1 MRKNDK
7 KQRRSLLFS
16 TAVVITGCLLTAF
29 YVNQEMPKSDYEV
42 DLSQLSTGQKQED
55 LTGDIRTEGAG
66 VAKVTGDDVQ
76 NPVIVAETDPGK
88 DPANDGKQKVTESQ
102 DGTKLQTSSGTDQA
116 EQQTPSGTDQAEQ
129 QTSQSGDRMQQDNT
143 KEDKIQSQS
152 EEDEQQKD
160 TGGQQSSMAEE
171 TTETAAAVL
180 TFSPEDGMTWPV
192 SGDVILNYS
201 MDAAVYFQ
209 TLEQYKYNPA
219 IYISATEG
227 TPVSACAKGV
237 VKEIG
242 TDAQIGQYVVTSLGS
257 GYEVIYGQLTDLQV
271 EEGSTV
277 ARGQVIGNVAKTTK
291 YFSVEGDHVYL
302 EILKDGTPVDP
313 LQLLQ

>member
-16 TAVVITGCLLTAF
+16 TAVVVTGCLLTAF
-29 YVNQEMPKSDYEV
+29 YVNREMPKSEYEV
-42 DLSQLSTGQKQED
+42 DLSQLSGEQKQED

-66 VAKVTGDDVQ
+66 IARVTGNDVK
-76 NPVIVAETDPGK
+76 NPVRLPETDTEEK
-88 DPANDGKQKVTESQ
+88 SVKDGKQKITESQ
-102 DGTKLQTSSGTDQA
+102 DGTKQQTSSNTDQSG
-116 EQQTPSGTDQAEQ
+116 QQTPQDGEQ
-129 QTSQSGDRMQQDNT
+129 MQQDNT
-143 KEDKIQSQS
+143 EEDKIQSQNDA
-152 EEDEQQKD
+152 DEQQKD
-160 TGGQQSSMAEE
+160 TSGQQSSAAEE

-242 TDAQIGQYVVTSLGS
+242 TDAQLGQYVVTSLGS

-271 EEGSTV
+271 EEGTTV

>member
-1 MRKNDK
+1 
-7 KQRRSLLFS
+7 
-16 TAVVITGCLLTAF
+16 
-29 YVNQEMPKSDYEV
+29 
-42 DLSQLSTGQKQED
+42 
-55 LTGDIRTEGAG
+55 
-66 VAKVTGDDVQ
+66 
-76 NPVIVAETDPGK
+76 
-88 DPANDGKQKVTESQ
+88 
-102 DGTKLQTSSGTDQA
+102 
-116 EQQTPSGTDQAEQ
+116 
-129 QTSQSGDRMQQDNT
+129 
-143 KEDKIQSQS
+143 
-152 EEDEQQKD
+152 
-160 TGGQQSSMAEE
+160 MAEE
-171 TTETAAAVL
+171 STETAAAVL

-219 IYISATEG
+219 IYISAAEG

-242 TDAQIGQYVVTSLGS
+242 TDAQLGQYVVTTLGS

-271 EEGSTV
+271 EEGATV

>member
-16 TAVVITGCLLTAF
+16 TAVVVTGCLLTAF
-29 YVNQEMPKSDYEV
+29 YVNREMPKSEYEV
-42 DLSQLSTGQKQED
+42 DLSQLSGEQKQED

-66 VAKVTGDDVQ
+66 IARVTGNDVK
-76 NPVIVAETDPGK
+76 NPVRLPETDTEEK
-88 DPANDGKQKVTESQ
+88 SVKDGKQKITESQ
-102 DGTKLQTSSGTDQA
+102 DGTKQQTSSNTDQSGQQMPQDG
-116 EQQTPSGTDQAEQ
+116 EQ
-129 QTSQSGDRMQQDNT
+129 MQQDNT
-143 KEDKIQSQS
+143 EEDKIQSQNDA
-152 EEDEQQKD
+152 DEQQKD
-160 TGGQQSSMAEE
+160 TSGQQSSAAEE

-242 TDAQIGQYVVTSLGS
+242 TDAQLGQYVVTSLGS
-257 GYEVIYGQLTDLQV
+257 GYEVIYGQLTNLQV
-271 EEGSTV
+271 EEGTTV

>member
-1 MRKNDK
+1 MRRNDK

-29 YVNQEMPKSDYEV
+29 YVNQEMPKSEYEV
-42 DLSQLSTGQKQED
+42 DLSQLSTEQKQED
-55 LTGDIRTEGAG
+55 LAGDIRTEGAG
-66 VAKVTGDDVQ
+66 VAKVTGNDVQ
-76 NPVIVAETDPGK
+76 NPVTIAETDTGK
-88 DPANDGKQKVTESQ
+88 DTPNDGKQKVTESQ
-102 DGTKLQTSSGTDQA
+102 DGTKLQTPSNADQA
-116 EQQTPSGTDQAEQ
+116 EQQEDTD
-129 QTSQSGDRMQQDNT
+129 
-143 KEDKIQSQS
+143 
-152 EEDEQQKD
+152 
-160 TGGQQSSMAEE
+160 GQQSSRAEE
-171 TTETAAAVL
+171 SAETAAAVL

-219 IYISATEG
+219 IYISAAEG

-271 EEGSTV
+271 EEGTTV

>member
-16 TAVVITGCLLTAF
+16 TAVVVTGCLLTAF
-29 YVNQEMPKSDYEV
+29 YVNQEMPKSEYEV
-42 DLSQLSTGQKQED
+42 DLSQLSAEQKQED
-55 LTGDIRTEGAG
+55 LAGDMRTGDAG
-66 VAKVTGDDVQ
+66 VAKVTGNDVQ
-76 NPVIVAETDPGK
+76 NPVIAAETDAEK
-88 DPANDGKQKVTESQ
+88 NMAKDGKQEVTKPQ
-102 DGTKLQTSSGTDQA
+102 DGGK
-116 EQQTPSGTDQAEQ
+116 QQTDTEEKKK
-129 QTSQSGDRMQQDNT
+129 QQDNE
-143 KEDKIQSQS
+143 EDKLQPQSDA
-152 EEDEQQKD
+152 DEQQED
-160 TGGQQSSMAEE
+160 TSGQQSSMAEE
-171 TTETAAAVL
+171 STETAAAVL

-219 IYISATEG
+219 IYISAVEG

-242 TDAQIGQYVVTSLGS
+242 TDAQLGQYVVTTLGS

-271 EEGSTV
+271 EEGATV

>member
-16 TAVVITGCLLTAF
+16 TAVVVTGCLLTAF
-29 YVNQEMPKSDYEV
+29 YVNREMPKSEYEV
-42 DLSQLSTGQKQED
+42 DLSQLSGEQKQEN

-66 VAKVTGDDVQ
+66 IARVTGNDVK
-76 NPVIVAETDPGK
+76 NPVRLPETDTEEK
-88 DPANDGKQKVTESQ
+88 SVKDGKQKITESQ
-102 DGTKLQTSSGTDQA
+102 DGTKQQTSSNTDQSGQQMPQDG
-116 EQQTPSGTDQAEQ
+116 EQ
-129 QTSQSGDRMQQDNT
+129 MQQDNT
-143 KEDKIQSQS
+143 EEDKIQSQNDT
-152 EEDEQQKD
+152 DEQQKD
-160 TGGQQSSMAEE
+160 TSGQQSSAAEE

-242 TDAQIGQYVVTSLGS
+242 TDAQLGQYVVTSLGS

-271 EEGSTV
+271 EEGTTV

>member
-16 TAVVITGCLLTAF
+16 TAVVVTGCLLTAF
-29 YVNQEMPKSDYEV
+29 YVNREMPKSEYEV
-42 DLSQLSTGQKQED
+42 DLSQLSGEQKQED

-66 VAKVTGDDVQ
+66 IARVTGNDVK
-76 NPVIVAETDPGK
+76 NPVRLPETDTEEK
-88 DPANDGKQKVTESQ
+88 SVKDGKQKITESQ
-102 DGTKLQTSSGTDQA
+102 DGTKQQTSSNTDQSG
-116 EQQTPSGTDQAEQ
+116 QQTLQDGEQ
-129 QTSQSGDRMQQDNT
+129 MQQDNT
-143 KEDKIQSQS
+143 EEDKIQSQNDT
-152 EEDEQQKD
+152 DEQQKD
-160 TGGQQSSMAEE
+160 TSGQQSSAAEE

-242 TDAQIGQYVVTSLGS
+242 TDAQLGQYVVTSLGS

-271 EEGSTV
+271 EEGTTV

>member
-29 YVNQEMPKSDYEV
+29 YVNQEMPKSEYEV
-42 DLSQLSTGQKQED
+42 DLSQLSAEQKQEN
-55 LTGDIRTEGAG
+55 LTGDMRTEGAG
-66 VAKVTGDDVQ
+66 VAKVTGNDVK
-76 NPVIVAETDPGK
+76 NPIVLPESDTKKNTMGDSKPET
-88 DPANDGKQKVTESQ
+88 TEEQ
-102 DGTKLQTSSGTDQA
+102 DQTERRTTSSEDQKI
-116 EQQTPSGTDQAEQ
+116 Q
-129 QTSQSGDRMQQDNT
+129 QTSQDGDQVRQDRT
-143 KEDKIQSQS
+143 EEDKLQSQS
-152 EEDEQQKD
+152 DSDKQQKN
-160 TGGQQSSMAEE
+160 TSGQQNCTSEE
-171 TTETAAAVL
+171 TTETSASVL
-180 TFSPEDGMTWPV
+180 TFAPEDGMTWPV
-192 SGDVILNYS
+192 IGDVILNYS

-302 EILKDGTPVDP
+302 EILKDGSPVDP

>member
-16 TAVVITGCLLTAF
+16 TAVVVTGCLLTAF
-29 YVNQEMPKSDYEV
+29 YVNREMPKSEYEV
-42 DLSQLSTGQKQED
+42 DLSQLSGEQKQED

-66 VAKVTGDDVQ
+66 IARVTGNDVK
-76 NPVIVAETDPGK
+76 NPVRLPETDTEEK
-88 DPANDGKQKVTESQ
+88 SVKDGKQKITESQ
-102 DGTKLQTSSGTDQA
+102 DGTKQQTSSNTDQSG
-116 EQQTPSGTDQAEQ
+116 QQTPQDGEQ
-129 QTSQSGDRMQQDNT
+129 MQQDNT
-143 KEDKIQSQS
+143 EEDKIQSQNDA
-152 EEDEQQKD
+152 DEQQKD
-160 TGGQQSSMAEE
+160 TSGQQSSAAEE

-242 TDAQIGQYVVTSLGS
+242 TDAQLGQYVVTSLGS
-257 GYEVIYGQLTDLQV
+257 GYEVIYGQLTNLQV
-271 EEGSTV
+271 EEGTTV

>member
-1 MRKNDK
+1 
-7 KQRRSLLFS
+7 
-16 TAVVITGCLLTAF
+16 
-29 YVNQEMPKSDYEV
+29 
-42 DLSQLSTGQKQED
+42 
-55 LTGDIRTEGAG
+55 
-66 VAKVTGDDVQ
+66 
-76 NPVIVAETDPGK
+76 
-88 DPANDGKQKVTESQ
+88 
-102 DGTKLQTSSGTDQA
+102 
-116 EQQTPSGTDQAEQ
+116 
-129 QTSQSGDRMQQDNT
+129 
-143 KEDKIQSQS
+143 
-152 EEDEQQKD
+152 
-160 TGGQQSSMAEE
+160 MAEE
-171 TTETAAAVL
+171 STETAAAVL

-219 IYISATEG
+219 IYISAVEG

-242 TDAQIGQYVVTSLGS
+242 TDAQLGQYVVTTLGS
-257 GYEVIYGQLTDLQV
+257 GYEVVYGQLTDLQV
-271 EEGSTV
+271 EEGATV

>member
-16 TAVVITGCLLTAF
+16 TAVVVTGCLLTAF
-29 YVNQEMPKSDYEV
+29 YVNREMPKSEYEV
-42 DLSQLSTGQKQED
+42 DLSQLSGEQKQED

-66 VAKVTGDDVQ
+66 IARVTGNDVK
-76 NPVIVAETDPGK
+76 NPVRLPETDTEEK
-88 DPANDGKQKVTESQ
+88 SVKDGKQKITESQ
-102 DGTKLQTSSGTDQA
+102 DGTKQQTSSNTDQSG
-116 EQQTPSGTDQAEQ
+116 QQTPQDGEQ
-129 QTSQSGDRMQQDNT
+129 MQQDNT
-143 KEDKIQSQS
+143 EEDKIQSQNDT
-152 EEDEQQKD
+152 DEQQKD
-160 TGGQQSSMAEE
+160 TSGQQSSAAEE

-242 TDAQIGQYVVTSLGS
+242 TDAQLGQYVVTSLGS

-271 EEGSTV
+271 EEGTTV

>member
-16 TAVVITGCLLTAF
+16 TAVVVTGCLLTAF
-29 YVNQEMPKSDYEV
+29 YVNQEMPKSEYEV
-42 DLSQLSTGQKQED
+42 DLSQLSAEQKQED
-55 LTGDIRTEGAG
+55 LAGDMRTGDAG
-66 VAKVTGDDVQ
+66 VAKVTGNDVQ
-76 NPVIVAETDPGK
+76 NPVIAAEKNTAK
-88 DPANDGKQKVTESQ
+88 DGEQEITKPQ
-102 DGTKLQTSSGTDQA
+102 DGGK
-116 EQQTPSGTDQAEQ
+116 Q
-129 QTSQSGDRMQQDNT
+129 QTSQSGDQMQQTDTEEKKKQQDNE
-143 KEDKIQSQS
+143 EDKLQPQSDA
-152 EEDEQQKD
+152 DEQQED
-160 TGGQQSSMAEE
+160 TSGQQSSMAEE
-171 TTETAAAVL
+171 STETAAAVL

-219 IYISATEG
+219 IYISAVEG

-242 TDAQIGQYVVTSLGS
+242 TDAQLGQYVVTTLGS

-271 EEGSTV
+271 EEGATV

>member
-16 TAVVITGCLLTAF
+16 TAVVVTGCLLTAF
-29 YVNQEMPKSDYEV
+29 YVNREMPKSEYEV
-42 DLSQLSTGQKQED
+42 DLSQLSGEQKQED

-66 VAKVTGDDVQ
+66 IARVTGNDVK
-76 NPVIVAETDPGK
+76 NPVRLPETDTEEK
-88 DPANDGKQKVTESQ
+88 SVKDGKQKITESQ
-102 DGTKLQTSSGTDQA
+102 DGTKQQTSSNTDQSGQQMPQDG
-116 EQQTPSGTDQAEQ
+116 EQ
-129 QTSQSGDRMQQDNT
+129 MQQDNT
-143 KEDKIQSQS
+143 EEDKIQSQNDA
-152 EEDEQQKD
+152 DEQQKD
-160 TGGQQSSMAEE
+160 TSGQQSSAAEE

-242 TDAQIGQYVVTSLGS
+242 TDAQLGQYVVTSLGS

-271 EEGSTV
+271 EEGTTV

>member
-16 TAVVITGCLLTAF
+16 TAVVVTGCLLTAF
-29 YVNQEMPKSDYEV
+29 YVNREMPKSEYEV
-42 DLSQLSTGQKQED
+42 DLSQLSGEQKQED

-66 VAKVTGDDVQ
+66 IARVTGNDVK
-76 NPVIVAETDPGK
+76 NPVRLPETDTEEK
-88 DPANDGKQKVTESQ
+88 SVKDGKQKITESQ
-102 DGTKLQTSSGTDQA
+102 DGTKQQTSSNTDQSGQQMPQDG
-116 EQQTPSGTDQAEQ
+116 EQ
-129 QTSQSGDRMQQDNT
+129 MQQDNT
-143 KEDKIQSQS
+143 EEDKIQSQNDT
-152 EEDEQQKD
+152 DEQQKD
-160 TGGQQSSMAEE
+160 TSGQQSSAAEE

-242 TDAQIGQYVVTSLGS
+242 TDAQLGQYVVTSLGS

-271 EEGSTV
+271 EEGTTV

>member
-16 TAVVITGCLLTAF
+16 TAVVVTGCLLTAF
-29 YVNQEMPKSDYEV
+29 YVNQQMPKSEYEV
-42 DLSQLSTGQKQED
+42 DLSQLSAEQKQED
-55 LTGDIRTEGAG
+55 LAGDIRTEGAG
-66 VAKVTGDDVQ
+66 VAKVTGNDVQ
-76 NPVIVAETDPGK
+76 NPVPIAETDTGK
-88 DPANDGKQKVTESQ
+88 DTANDGKQKVTESQ
-102 DGTKLQTSSGTDQA
+102 DGTK
-116 EQQTPSGTDQAEQ
+116 QQTPSGTDQAGQ
-129 QTSQSGDRMQQDNT
+129 QTTQSGDQMQQDDT
-143 KEDKIQSQS
+143 KEDRLQSQNDA
-152 EEDEQQKD
+152 DEQQED
-160 TGGQQSSMAEE
+160 TSGQQSSTAEE

-219 IYISATEG
+219 IYISAAEG

-242 TDAQIGQYVVTSLGS
+242 TDAQLGQYVVTTLGS

-271 EEGSTV
+271 EEGATV

-302 EILKDGTPVDP
+302 EILKDGAPVDP

>member
-1 MRKNDK
+1 
-7 KQRRSLLFS
+7 
-16 TAVVITGCLLTAF
+16 
-29 YVNQEMPKSDYEV
+29 
-42 DLSQLSTGQKQED
+42 
-55 LTGDIRTEGAG
+55 
-66 VAKVTGDDVQ
+66 
-76 NPVIVAETDPGK
+76 
-88 DPANDGKQKVTESQ
+88 
-102 DGTKLQTSSGTDQA
+102 
-116 EQQTPSGTDQAEQ
+116 
-129 QTSQSGDRMQQDNT
+129 
-143 KEDKIQSQS
+143 
-152 EEDEQQKD
+152 
-160 TGGQQSSMAEE
+160 
-171 TTETAAAVL
+171 
-180 TFSPEDGMTWPV
+180 MTWPV

-219 IYISATEG
+219 IYISAAEG

-271 EEGSTV
+271 EEGTTV

>member
-1 MRKNDK
+1 MNMRKNDK

-16 TAVVITGCLLTAF
+16 TAVVVTGCLLTAF
-29 YVNQEMPKSDYEV
+29 YVNREMPKSEYEV
-42 DLSQLSTGQKQED
+42 DLSQLSGEQKQED

-66 VAKVTGDDVQ
+66 IARVTGNDVK
-76 NPVIVAETDPGK
+76 NPVRLPETDTEEK
-88 DPANDGKQKVTESQ
+88 SVKDGKQKITESQ
-102 DGTKLQTSSGTDQA
+102 DGTKQQTSSNTDQSGQQMPQDG
-116 EQQTPSGTDQAEQ
+116 EQ
-129 QTSQSGDRMQQDNT
+129 MQQDNT
-143 KEDKIQSQS
+143 EEDKIQSQNDA
-152 EEDEQQKD
+152 DEQQKD
-160 TGGQQSSMAEE
+160 TSGQQSSAAEE

-242 TDAQIGQYVVTSLGS
+242 TDAQLGQYVVTSLGS

-271 EEGSTV
+271 EEGTTV

>member
-1 MRKNDK
+1 MRRNDK

-29 YVNQEMPKSDYEV
+29 YVNQEMPKSEYEV
-42 DLSQLSTGQKQED
+42 DLSQLSTEQKQED
-55 LTGDIRTEGAG
+55 LAGDIRTEGAG
-66 VAKVTGDDVQ
+66 VAKVTGNDVQ
-76 NPVIVAETDPGK
+76 NPVTIAETDTEKNTAK
-88 DPANDGKQKVTESQ
+88 DSKQEVTGSQ
-102 DGTKLQTSSGTDQA
+102 DGTK
-116 EQQTPSGTDQAEQ
+116 QQTPSNADQAEQ
-129 QTSQSGDRMQQDNT
+129 QTSQSGDQTKQDNT
-143 KEDKIQSQS
+143 EADKVQSQNDA
-152 EEDEQQKD
+152 DEQQED
-160 TGGQQSSMAEE
+160 TDGQQSSTAEE
-171 TTETAAAVL
+171 SAETAAAVL

-219 IYISATEG
+219 IYISAAEG

-271 EEGSTV
+271 EEGTTV

>member
-16 TAVVITGCLLTAF
+16 TAVVVTGCLLTAF
-29 YVNQEMPKSDYEV
+29 YVNQEMPKSEYEV
-42 DLSQLSTGQKQED
+42 DLSQLSAEQKQED
-55 LTGDIRTEGAG
+55 LAGDMRKGDAG
-66 VAKVTGDDVQ
+66 VAKVTGNDVQ
-76 NPVIVAETDPGK
+76 NPLIAAETDAEK
-88 DPANDGKQKVTESQ
+88 NTAKDGKQEITKPQ
-102 DGTKLQTSSGTDQA
+102 DGGKQQTLSGEDQA
-116 EQQTPSGTDQAEQ
+116 DTEEKKK
-129 QTSQSGDRMQQDNT
+129 QQDNE
-143 KEDKIQSQS
+143 EDKLQPQSDA
-152 EEDEQQKD
+152 DEQQED
-160 TGGQQSSMAEE
+160 TSGQQSSMAEE
-171 TTETAAAVL
+171 STETAAAVL

-219 IYISATEG
+219 IYISAAEG

-242 TDAQIGQYVVTSLGS
+242 TDAQLGQYVVTTLGS

-271 EEGSTV
+271 EEGATV

>member
-1 MRKNDK
+1 MNMRKNDK

-16 TAVVITGCLLTAF
+16 TAVVVTGCLLTAF
-29 YVNQEMPKSDYEV
+29 YVNREMPKSEYEV
-42 DLSQLSTGQKQED
+42 DLSQLSGEQKQED

-66 VAKVTGDDVQ
+66 IARVTGNDVK
-76 NPVIVAETDPGK
+76 NPVRLPETDTEEK
-88 DPANDGKQKVTESQ
+88 SVKDGKQKITESQ
-102 DGTKLQTSSGTDQA
+102 DGTKQQTSSNTDQSG
-116 EQQTPSGTDQAEQ
+116 QQTPQDGEQ
-129 QTSQSGDRMQQDNT
+129 MQQDNT
-143 KEDKIQSQS
+143 EEDKIQSQNDA
-152 EEDEQQKD
+152 DEQQKD
-160 TGGQQSSMAEE
+160 TSGQQSSAAEE

-242 TDAQIGQYVVTSLGS
+242 TDAQLGQYVVTSLGS
-257 GYEVIYGQLTDLQV
+257 GYEVIYGQLTNLQV
-271 EEGSTV
+271 EEGTTV

>member
-16 TAVVITGCLLTAF
+16 TAVVVTGCLLTAF
-29 YVNQEMPKSDYEV
+29 YVNQQMPKSEYEV
-42 DLSQLSTGQKQED
+42 DLSQLSAEQKQED
-55 LTGDIRTEGAG
+55 LVGDVRTEGAG
-66 VAKVTGDDVQ
+66 VAKVTGNNVQ
-76 NPVIVAETDPGK
+76 NPVIVTETDMGK
-88 DPANDGKQKVTESQ
+88 DATNDGKQKVTESQ
-102 DGTKLQTSSGTDQA
+102 DGTKQQTSSNTDQ
-116 EQQTPSGTDQAEQ
+116 SGQ
-129 QTSQSGDRMQQDNT
+129 QTSQSGDQRQQDNT
-143 KEDKIQSQS
+143 EEDKKQSQNDA
-152 EEDEQQKD
+152 DEQQED
-160 TGGQQSSMAEE
+160 TSGQQSSTAEE

-242 TDAQIGQYVVTSLGS
+242 TDAQLGQYVVTTLGS

-271 EEGSTV
+271 EEGATV

-302 EILKDGTPVDP
+302 EILKDGIPVDP

>member
-16 TAVVITGCLLTAF
+16 TAVVVTGCLLTAF
-29 YVNQEMPKSDYEV
+29 YVNQEMPKSEYEV
-42 DLSQLSTGQKQED
+42 DLSQLSAEQKQED
-55 LTGDIRTEGAG
+55 LAGDMRTGDAG
-66 VAKVTGDDVQ
+66 VAKVTGNDVQ
-76 NPVIVAETDPGK
+76 NPVIAAETDAEK
-88 DPANDGKQKVTESQ
+88 NTAKDGKQEATKPQ
-102 DGTKLQTSSGTDQA
+102 DGGKQQTSSGK
-116 EQQTPSGTDQAEQ
+116 DQAEQ
-129 QTSQSGDRMQQDNT
+129 QTSQSGDQMQQTDTEEKKKQQDNE
-143 KEDKIQSQS
+143 EDKLQPKSDA
-152 EEDEQQKD
+152 DEQQED
-160 TGGQQSSMAEE
+160 TSGQQSSMAEE
-171 TTETAAAVL
+171 STETAAAVL

-219 IYISATEG
+219 IYISAVEG

-242 TDAQIGQYVVTSLGS
+242 TDAQLGQYVVTTLGS

-271 EEGSTV
+271 EEGATV

>member
-1 MRKNDK
+1 M
-7 KQRRSLLFS
+7 
-16 TAVVITGCLLTAF
+16 
-29 YVNQEMPKSDYEV
+29 
-42 DLSQLSTGQKQED
+42 
-55 LTGDIRTEGAG
+55 
-66 VAKVTGDDVQ
+66 
-76 NPVIVAETDPGK
+76 
-88 DPANDGKQKVTESQ
+88 
-102 DGTKLQTSSGTDQA
+102 
-116 EQQTPSGTDQAEQ
+116 QQTATEEKKK
-129 QTSQSGDRMQQDNT
+129 QQDNE
-143 KEDKIQSQS
+143 EDKLQQQSDA
-152 EEDEQQKD
+152 DEQQED
-160 TGGQQSSMAEE
+160 TSGQQSSMAEE
-171 TTETAAAVL
+171 STETAAAVL

-219 IYISATEG
+219 IYISAVEG

-242 TDAQIGQYVVTSLGS
+242 TDAQLGQYVVTTLGS

-271 EEGSTV
+271 EEGATV

-302 EILKDGTPVDP
+302 EILKDGTLVDP

>member
-16 TAVVITGCLLTAF
+16 TAVVVTGCLLTAF
-29 YVNQEMPKSDYEV
+29 YVNQEMPKSEYEV
-42 DLSQLSTGQKQED
+42 DLSQLSAEQKQED
-55 LTGDIRTEGAG
+55 LAGDMRTGDAG
-66 VAKVTGDDVQ
+66 VAKVAGNDVQ
-76 NPVIVAETDPGK
+76 NPVIAAETDAEK
-88 DPANDGKQKVTESQ
+88 NTAKDGKQEVTKPR
-102 DGTKLQTSSGTDQA
+102 DGGK
-116 EQQTPSGTDQAEQ
+116 Q
-129 QTSQSGDRMQQDNT
+129 QTSQSGDQMQQTATEEKKKQQDNE
-143 KEDKIQSQS
+143 EDKLQPQSDADEHQ
-152 EEDEQQKD
+152 ED
-160 TGGQQSSMAEE
+160 TSGQQSSMAEE
-171 TTETAAAVL
+171 STETAAAVL

-219 IYISATEG
+219 IYISAVEG

-242 TDAQIGQYVVTSLGS
+242 TDAQLGQYVVTTLGS

-271 EEGSTV
+271 EEGATV

>member
-16 TAVVITGCLLTAF
+16 TAVVVTGCLLTAF
-29 YVNQEMPKSDYEV
+29 YVNREMPKSEYEV
-42 DLSQLSTGQKQED
+42 DLSQLSGEQKQED

-66 VAKVTGDDVQ
+66 IARVTGNDVK
-76 NPVIVAETDPGK
+76 NPVHLPETDTEEK
-88 DPANDGKQKVTESQ
+88 SVKDGKQKITESQ
-102 DGTKLQTSSGTDQA
+102 DGTKQQTSSNTDQSG
-116 EQQTPSGTDQAEQ
+116 QQTPQDGEQ
-129 QTSQSGDRMQQDNT
+129 MQQDNT
-143 KEDKIQSQS
+143 EEDKIQSQNDT
-152 EEDEQQKD
+152 DEQQKD
-160 TGGQQSSMAEE
+160 TSGQQSSAAEE

-242 TDAQIGQYVVTSLGS
+242 TDAQLGQYVVTSLGS

-271 EEGSTV
+271 EEGTTV

>member
-16 TAVVITGCLLTAF
+16 TAVVVTGCLLTAF
-29 YVNQEMPKSDYEV
+29 YVNQQMPKSEYEV
-42 DLSQLSTGQKQED
+42 DLSQLSAEQKQEE
-55 LTGDIRTEGAG
+55 LVGDISTEGAG
-66 VAKVTGDDVQ
+66 VAKVTGNDVQ
-76 NPVIVAETDPGK
+76 NPVIVTETDTGE
-88 DPANDGKQKVTESQ
+88 DATNDGKQKVTESQ
-102 DGTKLQTSSGTDQA
+102 DGTKQQTSSNTDQ
-116 EQQTPSGTDQAEQ
+116 SGQ
-129 QTSQSGDRMQQDNT
+129 QTSQSGDQRKQDNT
-143 KEDKIQSQS
+143 EEDKIQSQNDA
-152 EEDEQQKD
+152 DEQQED
-160 TGGQQSSMAEE
+160 TSGQQSSTAEE

-242 TDAQIGQYVVTSLGS
+242 TDAQLGQYVVTTLGS

-271 EEGSTV
+271 EEGATV

-302 EILKDGTPVDP
+302 EILKDGIPVDP